1 VPGVPLYLHTT
12 LRSANVASARQYI
25 NPAAFSNVTA
35 GCPTLPGTSTINV
48 LQCPGYG
55 TYGNVSRNAFRG
67 RNYIQT
73 DASLSRIFA
82 IREAVKLQLR
92 LEAFN
97 FLNHPYFS
105 TPTGNLSSSTFGQIG
120 STTGEGPRVFQGAVK
135 VNF

>member
-1 VPGVPLYLHTT
+1 
-12 LRSANVASARQYI
+12 LRSANVASSRQYL
-25 NPAAFSNVTA
+25 NPAAFSSVTA
-35 GCPTLPGTSTINV
+35 GCPTLSGSSTINV

-67 RNYIQT
+67 RKYIQT

-82 IREAVKLQLR
+82 IHEALKLQLR

-105 TPTGNLSSSTFGQIG
+105 NPTATLSSSTFGQIG

-135 VNF
+135 FNF